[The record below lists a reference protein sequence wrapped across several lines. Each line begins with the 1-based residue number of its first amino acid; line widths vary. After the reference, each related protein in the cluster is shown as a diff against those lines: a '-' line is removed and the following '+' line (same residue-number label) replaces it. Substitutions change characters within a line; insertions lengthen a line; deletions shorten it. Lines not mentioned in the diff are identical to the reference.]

1 MEDKGKQL
9 SRGGEERVF
18 PVNNFERAG
27 QDGVEHTAATT
38 GMSAEV
44 GDKPKTGQEA
54 LRTQK
59 ERALDD
65 AREKMRMPED
75 GLEKQQK
82 NDQDDVE
89 IEVSEKHDNDKDV
102 DKEFKKKAERVM
114 IGMRDNDESSL
125 RRVERFMNGLVRESL
140 TKNKNP
146 REFVDK
152 VDYTRWAFMRKRFKR
167 DLSDGLNGEGKVATV
182 NTGGGQSA
190 SESLEILQKM
200 KAANGGA
207 QTGNT
212 SQTKSQGGD
221 WRDNLERGGAD
232 AA

>member
-9 SRGGEERVF
+9 SRGGEERVL
-18 PVNNFERAG
+18 PANNFERTG
-27 QDGVEHTAATT
+27 QDGMEHAAATT
-38 GMSAEV
+38 GLSVEV
-44 GDKPKTGQEA
+44 GDKLKTGQEA
-54 LRTQK
+54 LRAQK

-82 NDQDDVE
+82 NEQDDVE

-182 NTGGGQSA
+182 TTRGDQSA

-200 KAANGGA
+200 KVANGGA

-212 SQTKSQGGD
+212 NQTKSQGGD
-221 WRDNLERGGAD
+221 WRDNLERGGAN